1 MIFDTHAHY
10 DDKQFDQDREELL
23 ASMKDNGIG
32 TIVDVG
38 SNMETSTWI
47 VEAVTRYPMMYGAV
61 GVHPS
66 DTAELK
72 ESDIDTLK
80 KYAAMDRILAI
91 GEIGLD
97 YYWDEPERSIQ
108 KKWFEAQIELA
119 RDVKLPII
127 IHSRDAAKDTY
138 DIMKA
143 LHAEEIGGV
152 VHCFS
157 YSKEM
162 ARQFLDMGFYI
173 GIGGVV
179 TFKNAKT
186 LKEVAAYTPLDRIV
200 LETDCPYLS
209 PEPNRGKRNS
219 SLNLNYVAEALSQIK
234 GINKEE
240 LIAVT
245 EENARQL
252 YRMKEVYRVKLGN
265 PKNTIEVIQKYD
277 FDFQKKFGQN
287 FLIDER
293 VLEKIISA
301 AEVNK
306 DDFVLEIGPGIGT
319 MTQYLAENARE
330 VMAVEIDKNLIPI
343 LSDTLSA
350 YDNVSIL
357 NADILKV
364 DIAKI
369 VEEKNGGKP
378 VKVVANLPYYITTP
392 IIMGLFESHVPI
404 DSITVMVQKEVAD
417 RMQSGP
423 GTKDYGALSLA
434 VQYYAEPYVVANV
447 PPNCFMPRPKVGS
460 AVIRLTKYK
469 DAPIKVTNEKLL
481 FQLIR
486 ASFNQRRK
494 TLQNG
499 IKNFGGLNFSKEQV
513 AQALEEMELP
523 ASVRGEALT
532 LEQFAQLSNILDR

>member
-1 MIFDTHAHY
+1 
-10 DDKQFDQDREELL
+10 
-23 ASMKDNGIG
+23 MKDNGIG

-143 LHAEEIGGV
+143 LHAEEIGGG

-200 LETDCPYLS
+200 LETDCPYLA

-219 SLNLNYVAEALSQIK
+219 SLNIPYVIAAMAQIK
-234 GINKEE
+234 GI
-240 LIAVT
+240 T
-245 EENARQL
+245 EEEVRKAAWDNSLRL
-252 YRMKEVYRVKLGN
+252 YH
-265 PKNTIEVIQKYD
+265 IEK
-277 FDFQKKFGQN
+277 
-287 FLIDER
+287 
-293 VLEKIISA
+293 
-301 AEVNK
+301 
-306 DDFVLEIGPGIGT
+306 
-319 MTQYLAENARE
+319 
-330 VMAVEIDKNLIPI
+330 
-343 LSDTLSA
+343 
-350 YDNVSIL
+350 
-357 NADILKV
+357 
-364 DIAKI
+364 
-369 VEEKNGGKP
+369 
-378 VKVVANLPYYITTP
+378 
-392 IIMGLFESHVPI
+392 
-404 DSITVMVQKEVAD
+404 
-417 RMQSGP
+417 
-423 GTKDYGALSLA
+423 
-434 VQYYAEPYVVANV
+434 
-447 PPNCFMPRPKVGS
+447 
-460 AVIRLTKYK
+460 
-469 DAPIKVTNEKLL
+469 
-481 FQLIR
+481 
-486 ASFNQRRK
+486 
-494 TLQNG
+494 
-499 IKNFGGLNFSKEQV
+499 
-513 AQALEEMELP
+513 
-523 ASVRGEALT
+523 
-532 LEQFAQLSNILDR
+532 